1 MSNPRSILTLNRDQA
16 DAPALE
22 ERLHKVLA
30 TAGLGSRRM
39 LEERIEAGE
48 VRVNAETATLG
59 VSVRSGDLI
68 EIDGKRHVVISDNAD
83 DAQTLVYN
91 KPDGVVTT
99 RDDPEGRTTVFDQL
113 PPLRGAR
120 WVAVGRLD
128 INTTGL
134 LLLTTDGDLANR
146 LMHPSAE
153 VEREYICRVQGEVNE
168 QVLETLKTGVEL
180 EDGPAAFDTIELM
193 SDSGS
198 HSWFRVVLREGRN
211 REVRRL
217 WESQG
222 FTVARLKR
230 SRYGSVELPRLLKPG
245 HSQPLDE
252 DQVTQLRKVA
262 GMTEPAR
269 RLTLAPVSGQRR
281 GSTQVRP
288 APRSQEAWTGA
299 RHDEASEFRAFDQL
313 RDDTPARRGPRR
325 RPGGG
330 PPRKSARGARPAPKR
345 AASPYAEPG
354 LNPAVLRS
362 WFPETA
368 GQGNEPRRGG
378 VRGPRG
384 NVDGNRDVDGNR
396 ADGNRD
402 VSGNRAAPGGAA
414 RKRSAPRKGAAA
426 RKGAAPRKGGGA
438 PRKSGA
444 ARKGGPARGPRDAG
458 RSTDGAPAPAR
469 NRGGPRGNRSGSSDG
484 NKSAP
489 RDDRGNRG
497 QSRGRNR

>member
-30 TAGLGSRRM
+30 TAGLGSRRL

-48 VRVNAETATLG
+48 VRVNGDVATLG
-59 VSVRSGDLI
+59 LSVRSGDLI
-68 EIDGKRHVVISDNAD
+68 EIDGRRHVVISDNAD

-153 VEREYICRVQGEVNE
+153 VEREYICRIQGEVNE
-168 QVLETLKTGVEL
+168 EALETLKSGVEL
-180 EDGPAAFDTIELM
+180 DDGPASFDTIELM

-230 SRYGSVELPRLLKPG
+230 SRYGNIELPRLLKPG

-252 DQVTQLRKVA
+252 DQVTELRKVA
-262 GMTEPAR
+262 GMTEMPR

-281 GSTQVRP
+281 GATQVRP
-288 APRSQEAWTGA
+288 APRSQQAWTGTQ
-299 RHDEASEFRAFDQL
+299 HDEASEFRAFDQL

-325 RPGGG
+325 RPGAGA
-330 PPRKSARGARPAPKR
+330 PRKSARGARPATKR
-345 AASPYAEPG
+345 AANPYAEPG

-368 GQGNEPRRGG
+368 GQGHEPRRGG
-378 VRGPRG
+378 GRGTG
-384 NVDGNRDVDGNR
+384 AGVDGNRDVDGNR
-396 ADGNRD
+396 ADGDRD
-402 VSGNRAAPGGAA
+402 VSGNRVAPGGAA
-414 RKRSAPRKGAAA
+414 RKRGAPRKGAAA
-426 RKGAAPRKGGGA
+426 RKGAAPRKGGA
-438 PRKSGA
+438 PRKGAA
-444 ARKGGPARGPRDAG
+444 ARKGAGPRGPRNERRGAEG
-458 RSTDGAPAPAR
+458 AAPAPAR
-469 NRGGPRGNRSGSSDG
+469 GRGGPRGNRPAGGDG
-484 NKSAP
+484 NKPAP